1 MTFSSKYMDKNN
13 FKKNAQR
20 ALRYLW
26 KSYRQFWKSWLV
38 ALITKVLGMILHVVP
53 PLFYR
58 EIFDTITQV
67 GGVKEELLAHAI
79 GILFILFWVQLVN
92 FVAYRV
98 YDYFVISFEM
108 NIQEWLNNAFL
119 HKLQR
124 HSFQFFTDN
133 FTWSLITKVRKGVS
147 AFETMTDLLSWQ
159 VLPFF
164 INISFILIVIAKE
177 SVLLALWLLVLVIA
191 FSFVQYKL
199 YVFIYPYQE
208 KANALDT
215 EQGGLLSD
223 ILTNNFTIKFFAAE
237 AKEDE
242 SYAKLN
248 HKAAYA
254 RKIQYFKSIW
264 IWGAASLFALF
275 MQIWI
280 MYVALQMWW
289 KGAITIGMI
298 VLLQTYVLKIIDFLW
313 WVGQTLRQ
321 IFRGITEIGEVVEI
335 VETPHE
341 IQDKSDKKLKVK
353 QGEIRFEEVDFS
365 YGEHQIFQDLNLH
378 IKPGQRVAL
387 VGESGSGKTTITKLL
402 FRFYDLQKGNILI
415 DDQEIS
421 EVTQASLRGAMSMI
435 PQDPILFHRS
445 IKENIAYGKPNAS
458 DEEIVAA
465 AKMARC
471 HEFISHLKE
480 GYETLVG
487 ERGVK
492 LSGGERQRVAIAR
505 AILENKQIIVMDEA
519 TSALDSESEFLIQE
533 AMEELMKHKTVLI
546 IAHRLSTIMKMDE
559 IIVMDEGKVVEK
571 GSHKEL
577 LAKSAGIYKKL
588 RDIQSGGFIGQ

>member
-1 MTFSSKYMDKNN
+1 MQY
-13 FKKNAQR
+13 R
-20 ALRYLW
+20 LYL
-26 KSYRQFWKSWLV
+26 Y
-38 ALITKVLGMILHVVP
+38 
-53 PLFYR
+53 
-58 EIFDTITQV
+58 
-67 GGVKEELLAHAI
+67 
-79 GILFILFWVQLVN
+79 
-92 FVAYRV
+92 
-98 YDYFVISFEM
+98 
-108 NIQEWLNNAFL
+108 IQP
-119 HKLQR
+119 HQ
-124 HSFQFFTDN
+124 D
-133 FTWSLITKVRKGVS
+133 
-147 AFETMTDLLSWQ
+147 
-159 VLPFF
+159 
-164 INISFILIVIAKE
+164 
-177 SVLLALWLLVLVIA
+177 
-191 FSFVQYKL
+191 
-199 YVFIYPYQE
+199 
-208 KANALDT
+208 KANALDS
-215 EQGGLLSD
+215 EQGGMLSD
-223 ILTNNFTIKFFAAE
+223 LIVNNHTIKLFATE
-237 AKEDE
+237 EKEE
-242 SYAKLN
+242 KNYGKLN
-248 HKAAYA
+248 HQTVQA
-254 RKIQYFKSIW
+254 RKQQYYRSIW
-264 IWGAASLFALF
+264 IWGSAGLVSLILE
-275 MQIWI
+275 MGI
-280 MYVALQMWW
+280 MYVAIRMR
-289 KGAITIGMI
+289 GAGVISLGMI
-298 VLLQTYVLKIIDFLW
+298 VLLQTYILRVIDFMRGI
-313 WVGQTLRQ
+313 GQTLRHLFVA
-321 IFRGITEIGEVVEI
+321 ISEVSEILEI

-353 QGEIRFEEVDFS
+353 QGEIRFERVDFS

-387 VGESGSGKTTITKLL
+387 VGESGSGKTTITKLF
-402 FRFYDLQKGNILI
+402 FRFYDLQKGKILI

-458 DEEIVAA
+458 DEEIIAA

-577 LAKSAGIYKKL
+577 LAKEQGIYKKL